1 MGGVARLKDIATTI
15 GGILGVG
22 LFLLLLMFAD
32 GVLILLELVMVGYV
46 ARFMGWLFG

>member
-1 MGGVARLKDIATTI
+1 MSAVARLRDLAVSI
-15 GGILGVG
+15 GGILLMG

-46 ARFMGWLFG
+46 ARFTAWLFG